1 MAYILSQNDLAAEAM
16 LSDSKEFEV
25 EDDAKLAV
33 TLLVKKRIE
42 NVVPLIRQ
50 QENQISE
57 IWEVLVRLKNE
68 VQATVTREDLER
80 RLTDWCEV
88 AQNKVAF
95 DIQA

>member
-33 TLLVKKRIE
+33 TLLVKKRIK

-50 QENQISE
+50 QEN
-57 IWEVLVRLKNE
+57 
-68 VQATVTREDLER
+68 
-80 RLTDWCEV
+80 
-88 AQNKVAF
+88 
-95 DIQA
+95 